1 MISLETMFGGRT
13 YVIPKNQRGYSWT
26 SKEIN
31 DLFSDLELMGDKS
44 HYLGTV
50 ICTRDVSFIDG
61 ISRRPTFKY
70 ILEDGQQRLTT
81 FLILINEIRKQFL
94 EMDGKETLD
103 TEYLMNLIKYKNG
116 DTGIE
121 NIRIENENIL
131 LQECLSHY
139 ILGKPALSPEKT
151 PPMRCIENAQ
161 LFIRGKIKDIV
172 IREKLVELKNKVCN
186 QVQLID
192 VDLAD
197 ARVDRYLTF
206 DAINSRGL
214 PLTEFDKIKNFCIL
228 ICEKRGLDCSPEDK
242 WYSAISNLEKFQV
255 SSRTNENAFIAELY
269 SIYHC
274 VNVPTNDVHDH
285 FVKEYRLLLEGNNPQ
300 IEILFKG
307 FIDYWVQYSEAYGFI
322 NSRNKNKYY
331 GNLCSTEA
339 GRWLDSLDNLGL
351 QGVTKRV
358 ITASYLLNYKF
369 SEDFEK
375 ICRLC
380 EIYTFRMHA
389 LCRFRVDKNSKNI
402 LELANQILRNGRGY
416 EYVTS
421 KIGGLLEENGTL
433 KDSIEKL
440 ASGELNYNSWR
451 NNLYY
456 FLYEYELS
464 KCSKNVKPLPWANA
478 DEKKKDSME
487 HILPQNSRD
496 AGWWQQHWPDQ
507 LIADKFYNRLGNIVL
522 TNGNS
527 ILKRKPISLKLHDEN
542 CDYSYNHKKATNTEK
557 EIQKYTDG
565 STWKEINILKR
576 ELDMINFAIER
587 WSLPFINDN
596 CIINL
601 PDVFKKNVPQCE
613 DIVVQFKDAHS
624 ISTDEH
630 SPASEVEFD

>member
-1 MISLETMFGGRT
+1 M
-13 YVIPKNQRGYSWT
+13 
-26 SKEIN
+26 
-31 DLFSDLELMGDKS
+31 
-44 HYLGTV
+44 
-50 ICTRDVSFIDG
+50 
-61 ISRRPTFKY
+61 
-70 ILEDGQQRLTT
+70 
-81 FLILINEIRKQFL
+81 
-94 EMDGKETLD
+94 
-103 TEYLMNLIKYKNG
+103 
-116 DTGIE
+116 
-121 NIRIENENIL
+121 
-131 LQECLSHY
+131 
-139 ILGKPALSPEKT
+139 
-151 PPMRCIENAQ
+151 
-161 LFIRGKIKDIV
+161 
-172 IREKLVELKNKVCN
+172 
-186 QVQLID
+186 
-192 VDLAD
+192 
-197 ARVDRYLTF
+197 
-206 DAINSRGL
+206 
-214 PLTEFDKIKNFCIL
+214 
-228 ICEKRGLDCSPEDK
+228 
-242 WYSAISNLEKFQV
+242 
-255 SSRTNENAFIAELY
+255 
-269 SIYHC
+269 
-274 VNVPTNDVHDH
+274 
-285 FVKEYRLLLEGNNPQ
+285 
-300 IEILFKG
+300 
-307 FIDYWVQYSEAYGFI
+307 
-322 NSRNKNKYY
+322 
-331 GNLCSTEA
+331 
-339 GRWLDSLDNLGL
+339 
-351 QGVTKRV
+351 
-358 ITASYLLNYKF
+358 
-369 SEDFEK
+369 
-375 ICRLC
+375 
-380 EIYTFRMHA
+380 
-389 LCRFRVDKNSKNI
+389 
-402 LELANQILRNGRGY
+402 
-416 EYVTS
+416 
-421 KIGGLLEENGTL
+421 LEENGTL